1 VSRII
6 LPQCGGR
13 APPGARAVGARL
25 LPRAGLRPR
34 GQPFTTGQEEEW
46 QRHVAWCARQNRD
59 AIEADAARHRESRA
73 IFDPE
78 SWDPEWTAHQRKVGE
93 RMKREGRLVP
103 KPHER

>member
-6 LPQCGGR
+6 LPNEVRRSRPSVLGYCLV
-13 APPGARAVGARL
+13 PGCDRE
-25 LPRAGLRPR
+25 
-34 GQPFTTGQEEEW
+34 GQPFTTGQEQEW
-46 QRHVAWCARQNRD
+46 QRHVAWCARQHRD
-59 AIEADAARHRESRA
+59 EIEADAARHRESRA

-103 KPHER
+103 KPRER